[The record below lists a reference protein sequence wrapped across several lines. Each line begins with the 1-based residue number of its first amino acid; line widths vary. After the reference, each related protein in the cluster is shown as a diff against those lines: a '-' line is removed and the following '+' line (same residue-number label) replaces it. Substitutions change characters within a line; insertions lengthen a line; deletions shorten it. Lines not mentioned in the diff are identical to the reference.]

1 MNQYRC
7 IVVECCGKCIH
18 SAYRSPT
25 EQFCNRE
32 KPHWTLR
39 LDQWADG
46 ISSCCTLPYQSE
58 RETVLDELK
67 SVYEAKV
74 RKDLSVL
81 RPQVLYFALRMEEKL
96 RKHDKE
102 RGSRGWVGYTQP
114 EEQKYLFRRLV
125 EEVKELENAI
135 TRANA
140 CGEPLVRG
148 SSENVDVG
156 NFAMMLYT
164 AYYGDDTAKNM
175 IDYMLE
181 ELRQKA
187 GEP

>member
-1 MNQYRC
+1 MNQYIITEEDVKEFSKLIDILEQTGRTSDNADFDVMYAWRN
-7 IVVECCGKCIH
+7 IEENL
-18 SAYRSPT
+18 RS
-25 EQFCNRE
+25 
-32 KPHWTLR
+32 H
-39 LDQWADG
+39 
-46 ISSCCTLPYQSE
+46 PYQSE
-58 RETVLDELK
+58 RDKVLDELK

-74 RKDLSVL
+74 RKTLGVL

-181 ELRQKA
+181 ELRQA